1 MAYVPEKPIP
11 FIANKPQRVNLQRI
25 EFTFSGLFTFDCFK
39 SDRELAPVE
48 MMAYFHR
55 TVSGAVTLAS
65 TWIKTYPKVLEGLH
79 QWVPTSLPR
88 FQELLI
94 EAQIEAGMRKEDRED
109 RANVREVAQGY

>member
-1 MAYVPEKPIP
+1 MVYAPDKPIP
-11 FIANKPQRVNLQRI
+11 FIPNKPQHVNLQRI

-55 TVSGAVTLAS
+55 TQSGAVTLAS

-79 QWVPTSLPR
+79 QWAPTYLPR

-94 EAQIEAGMRKEDRED
+94 EAQIEAGLRQEANEDRH
-109 RANVREVAQGY
+109 NVREVARGY